1 MGPNPILVDGP
12 VMFFYVFL
20 HSIFSYYPY
29 FWGSDPQYL
38 GGWSGDV
45 LLQPDKLF
53 IPTVEHVTV
62 VLARV
67 KMLSIEVLLSVLK
80 VLNNT

>member
-1 MGPNPILVDGP
+1 MDT
-12 VMFFYVFL
+12 
-20 HSIFSYYPY
+20 
-29 FWGSDPQYL
+29 FWGSDPKYL

-67 KMLSIEVLLSVLK
+67 KMLSIEVLSSALK
-80 VLNNT
+80 VFINI